1 MPARDWNAFQVS
13 DAEEEDIMNT
23 MNIGEVIRKYRQQR
37 NMTQTELAACLNI
50 TPQAV
55 SRWEM
60 GISYPDITMLPGI
73 SEVLRVSADELLSI
87 GPLAQAQRSGCA
99 SLWEH
104 EEPCLNQS
112 QADSVFDYVPAP
124 SSGEGRRVL
133 VVDDADFMRM
143 ILKNILT
150 RCGHTVLAA
159 TNGQECLDLLQR
171 ERVDVCV
178 LDIVMPVMDGIAA
191 LRRIREEHPG
201 IRTIMLS
208 AMSRESCVKQARQL
222 GADAF
227 VVKPFQ
233 EQCLTERIG

>member
-1 MPARDWNAFQVS
+1 
-13 DAEEEDIMNT
+13 
-23 MNIGEVIRKYRQQR
+23 MNIGVVIKNNRQKS

-60 GISYPDITMLPGI
+60 GISYPDIDMLPRI
-73 SEVLRVSADELLSI
+73 SEVLRVSADELLGI
-87 GPLAQAQRSGCA
+87 RLPDLSGKEGSGGKDGSGA
-99 SLWEH
+99 SAWPGEYQ
-104 EEPCLNQS
+104 ECQEPALNQS
-112 QADSVFDYVPAP
+112 QADSIFDYVPVP
-124 SSGEGRRVL
+124 STGEGRRIL

-143 ILKNILT
+143 MLKEILG
-150 RCGHTVLAA
+150 RCGHTVLEAR
-159 TNGQECLDLLQR
+159 NGQECLDILER
-171 ERVDVCV
+171 ETVDVCV

>member
-1 MPARDWNAFQVS
+1 
-13 DAEEEDIMNT
+13 
-23 MNIGEVIRKYRQQR
+23 MNIGEVIRNNRQKR

-60 GISYPDITMLPGI
+60 GISYPDIAMLPRI
-73 SEVLRVSADELLSI
+73 SEVLRVSADELLGI
-87 GPLAQAQRSGCA
+87 RPLPQKEQSECESG
-99 SLWEH
+99 WEH
-104 EEPCLNQS
+104 QEPCLNQS
-112 QADSVFDYVPAP
+112 QADSIFDYVPAP
-124 SSGEGRRVL
+124 LSGEGKRVL

-143 ILKNILT
+143 ILKDILS
-150 RCGHTVLAA
+150 RCGHTVLEAR
-159 TNGQECLDLLQR
+159 NGQECLDILQS
-171 ERVDVCV
+171 EAVDVCV

-208 AMSRESCVKQARQL
+208 ALSRESCVKQARQL

-233 EQCLTERIG
+233 EESLIERIG

>member
-1 MPARDWNAFQVS
+1 
-13 DAEEEDIMNT
+13 
-23 MNIGEVIRKYRQQR
+23 MNIGEVIRNSRQKR

-60 GISYPDITMLPGI
+60 GVSYPDIAMLPRI
-73 SEVLRVSADELLSI
+73 SEVLKVSADELLGIS
-87 GPLAQAQRSGCA
+87 PLPQREQSECESG
-99 SLWEH
+99 WEH
-104 EEPCLNQS
+104 QEPCLNQS
-112 QADSVFDYVPAP
+112 QADSIFDYVPAP
-124 SSGEGRRVL
+124 LSGEGKRVL

-143 ILKNILT
+143 ILKDILS
-150 RCGHTVLAA
+150 RCGHTVLEAR
-159 TNGQECLDLLQR
+159 NGQECLDILQS
-171 ERVDVCV
+171 EAVDVCV

-208 AMSRESCVKQARQL
+208 ALSRESCVKQARQL

-233 EQCLTERIG
+233 EESLIERIG